1 MGVYSKTVLES
12 PNTVNISSSYSANQF
27 TTNNGQT
34 KAYNGMPG
42 KDGVADHG
50 TTFVLGRRVYSS
62 YRKPD
67 NIMTLEQLYKNQNFT
82 TNIRYKQTSNS
93 LIKSTQVEIGK
104 PIADNSSGLYVNR
117 RKHLAIQRQ
126 HPHLDIRFVFT
137 NSRSKLRKGAK
148 SSYGQWCDKYGFR
161 YYDRIIPED
170 WLKEKGKNKHPNFI
184 KFSGTKVKRRKS
196 LRGKLS

>member
-67 NIMTLEQLYKNQNFT
+67 NIMTLEQLYKNQNVT

-117 RKHLAIQRQ
+117 RKHLAIGSGSTKPRTSDKTLQLKGGEDKNYKNQKLNYCKAGGSIAPNMTRIGPSQ
-126 HPHLDIRFVFT
+126 PSIFCRHSIR
-137 NSRSKLRKGAK
+137 
-148 SSYGQWCDKYGFR
+148 
-161 YYDRIIPED
+161 
-170 WLKEKGKNKHPNFI
+170 
-184 KFSGTKVKRRKS
+184 
-196 LRGKLS
+196 